1 MKTTEELRFAA
12 LLRGRDLCKENNT
25 LLSTIAEYPPLK
37 ILLDA
42 GIIKI
47 ETARAINMASITSYS
62 AAKQQTQNYMVDMVY
77 MYQLRGAVKAHEL
90 NQFELEDSLS
100 HPKRYITNDDDA
112 AIGVKAE
119 EIKNILKDNM
129 ADLTNIKDED
139 ITLMENA
146 IQAYND
152 ILAAPK
158 EAIDKR
164 KAYGTD
170 RINNLLNETDVIK
183 DNIGKFIHSYF
194 ADLVPGW
201 DQAIKVGKSS
211 GVRHTSITIQF
222 TVAGTE
228 LKLKNVKCT
237 ITNGSETFTAKSSAL
252 GWVRFYSLITDKWTA
267 TCELESFE
275 TYTLSDI
282 ETDDYHVERHNVP
295 LQKKPD

>member
-1 MKTTEELRFAA
+1 
-12 LLRGRDLCKENNT
+12 
-25 LLSTIAEYPPLK
+25 
-37 ILLDA
+37 LDA

-47 ETARAINMASITSYS
+47 ETARAINMADITSYA
-62 AAKQQTQNYMVDMVY
+62 AAKQQTQNYMVDLVY
-77 MYQLRGAVKAHEL
+77 KFQLRGAVKAHEL
-90 NQFELEDSLS
+90 NNFDLEASLS
-100 HPKRYITNDDDA
+100 HPKTYITVNDDA
-112 AIGVKAE
+112 GIGVKAE
-119 EIKNILKDNM
+119 EIKNILKSNKD
-129 ADLTNIKDED
+129 DLTNIKDED

-152 ILAAPK
+152 ILNAPK

-170 RINNLLNETDVIK
+170 LINNLLNETDVPK
-183 DNIGKFIHSYF
+183 DNIGKLIHSYF
-194 ADLVPGW
+194 PDLVPGW

-211 GVRHTSITIQF
+211 GVRHTSIAIQF

-237 ITNGSETFTAKSSAL
+237 VTNGSETFTAKSTAL

-267 TCELESFE
+267 TCELETFE
-275 TYTLSDI
+275 TCTLSNI
-282 ETDDYHVERHNVP
+282 EADDYHVERHYVP